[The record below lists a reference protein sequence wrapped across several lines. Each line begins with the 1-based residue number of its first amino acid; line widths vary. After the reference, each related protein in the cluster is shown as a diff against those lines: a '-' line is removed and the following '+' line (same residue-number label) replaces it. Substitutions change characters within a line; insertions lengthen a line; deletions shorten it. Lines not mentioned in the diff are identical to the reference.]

1 MFEKIPY
8 FPCLPLSKVGFF
20 ISFYIPNYYIAKEM
34 PEKNTIKLRGY
45 TKREVIVNAIM
56 TKIYAIMTKIVE
68 ED

>member
-20 ISFYIPNYYIAKEM
+20 ISFYILNYYIANEM
-34 PEKNTIKLRGY
+34 PEKNTIKLIGY
-45 TKREVIVNAIM
+45 TKREAIVNAIM
-56 TKIYAIMTKIVE
+56 TKDFVIMAKVVE